1 MPAIRQDRRV
11 FQPGANAVAEG
22 YRSTV
27 DRPGRN
33 VVAMVHLLE
42 RDSRAGDE
50 PLDRCRVRNRDRW
63 IGVERLDHDT
73 HAPSTTGLDHQ
84 GLASESAGEVR
95 AACNCL
101 VLSTPI

>member
-1 MPAIRQDRRV
+1 VCLPAIRQDRRV

-50 PLDRCRVRNRDRW
+50 PLDRCRVRNRDSW

-73 HAPSTTGLDHQ
+73 HA
-84 GLASESAGEVR
+84 ASRRHVCSNE
-95 AACNCL
+95 CL
-101 VLSTPI
+101 RVVE